1 MKLLNFS
8 WDKTI
13 MEESFQKN
21 LRIFAEVHISTCI
34 ALKEDLAQMLFNMY
48 LQEKI
53 ILNNGRQ
60 FSFLSFYSKQAEL
73 LLREISSLL
82 FC

>member
-21 LRIFAEVHISTCI
+21 LRIFAEVHISTRI

-48 LQEKI
+48 L
-53 ILNNGRQ
+53 
-60 FSFLSFYSKQAEL
+60 
-73 LLREISSLL
+73 
-82 FC
+82 

>member
-21 LRIFAEVHISTCI
+21 LRIFAEVHISTRI
-34 ALKEDLAQMLFNMY
+34 ALKDLAQMLFNMY
-48 LQEKI
+48 L
-53 ILNNGRQ
+53 
-60 FSFLSFYSKQAEL
+60 
-73 LLREISSLL
+73 
-82 FC
+82 